1 MKILLFIALCFLLA
15 CQRTPETIN
24 LSRGQQPQKIEQK
37 VSISIDSTTLS
48 IPMIFNLNC
57 WHTKDI
63 NDTVYA
69 FFANSKTNEFEVYNV
84 EAGQSVWGLPIKTL
98 FGSDGYPGSAIQS
111 IEFISL
117 DTILLLK
124 EEQVILFNKDGIF
137 YEQSINQETKK
148 NNYKEGFNYYLV
160 SRNVSS
166 KWDAV
171 RKGFWLRAA
180 CYNASHIKKPEIHYS
195 SAIEIFLPADS
206 TAKWDTLPTT
216 YPPRYQTKC
225 NHAWLDLPHR
235 AISPTSHVYS
245 FSAESDIYVYD
256 IATKTY
262 TSRPARSQYD
272 TTDFPCL
279 DKKNANSDDRLQHF
293 NLSPQYQDIIYD
305 PYRDCYYR
313 VFAHGL
319 PEKNAKGF
327 YNDINDKEKSLMV
340 FDKDFKLITEWKIPE
355 FKYILDKIGVGKK
368 GLYLLSKRTNFIN
381 SNHVIQINIINF
393 VLD

>member
-1 MKILLFIALCFLLA
+1 MKILLFIALCLLLA
-15 CQRTPETIN
+15 CQRTPETIS
-24 LSRGQQPQKIEQK
+24 LSRGELPEKIKQH
-37 VSISIDSTTLS
+37 VRITIDSNAID
-48 IPMIFNLNC
+48 IPKGVNLNC

-63 NDTVYA
+63 NDTLYA
-69 FFANSKTNEFEVYNV
+69 FFANDSTDRFEVYNLDT
-84 EAGQSVWGLPIKTL
+84 AHTVWSLPIKTL

-148 NNYKEGFNYYLV
+148 NNYKQGFNYYLV

-216 YPPRYQTKC
+216 YPPRYRTKC

-293 NLSPQYQDIIYD
+293 TLSPQYREILYD
-305 PYRDCYYR
+305 PYRECYYR
-313 VFAHGL
+313 IFAHAL
-319 PEKNAKGF
+319 AEKNAEGL
-327 YNDINDKEKSLMV
+327 YNDINDKDMSIVVL
-340 FDKDFKLITEWKIPE
+340 DKNFKLITEWKLPKDE
-355 FKYILDKIGVGKK
+355 YINGILTISKK
-368 GLYLLSKRTNFIN
+368 GVLLIN
-381 SNHVIQINIINF
+381 KNTKPINAKYDWQINIINF